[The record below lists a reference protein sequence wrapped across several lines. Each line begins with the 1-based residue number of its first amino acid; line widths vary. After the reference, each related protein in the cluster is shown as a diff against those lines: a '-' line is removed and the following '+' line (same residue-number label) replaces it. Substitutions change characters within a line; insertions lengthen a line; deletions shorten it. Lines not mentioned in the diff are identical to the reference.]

1 MINYGDL
8 VNAVGF
14 AFDETEAVAMASA
27 FDRERLF
34 AAGGKIENTVERAW
48 IRPVAYRGSIKGYLV
63 QVEKRDT
70 DCVGVHWPVRS

>member
-8 VNAVGF
+8 IQAVGF
-14 AFDETEAVAMASA
+14 AFDESEASAMATS
-27 FDRERLF
+27 FDTQRLV
-34 AAGGKIENTVERAW
+34 AAGGVIENTVERAW

-70 DCVGVHWPVRS
+70 DCVGLPWPVRS